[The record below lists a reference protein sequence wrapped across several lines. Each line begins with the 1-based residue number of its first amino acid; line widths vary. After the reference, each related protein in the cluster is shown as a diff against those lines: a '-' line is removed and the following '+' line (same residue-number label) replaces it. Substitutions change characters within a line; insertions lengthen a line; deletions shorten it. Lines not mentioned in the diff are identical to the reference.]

1 MKTKEKNYIIYSAIF
16 VGVILLVGIIVG
28 GAIWFQQRNKNDA
41 LDLYPQAFDISRIE
55 NNIPKLKVGD
65 TINLYVKDI
74 NKENALFNK
83 PLVENLKIS
92 QIADENLNDTDIS
105 NAKYLTLLVDENF
118 SKLLIYLENTKIN
131 QGTEYQYNFKIEKSN
146 TKNEM
151 KINKELQNYFNN
163 MLIMQ

>member
-65 TINLYVKDI
+65 TINLYV
-74 NKENALFNK
+74 
-83 PLVENLKIS
+83 
-92 QIADENLNDTDIS
+92 
-105 NAKYLTLLVDENF
+105 
-118 SKLLIYLENTKIN
+118 
-131 QGTEYQYNFKIEKSN
+131 
-146 TKNEM
+146 
-151 KINKELQNYFNN
+151 
-163 MLIMQ
+163 

>member
-1 MKTKEKNYIIYSAIF
+1 M
-16 VGVILLVGIIVG
+16 
-28 GAIWFQQRNKNDA
+28 
-41 LDLYPQAFDISRIE
+41 
-55 NNIPKLKVGD
+55 
-65 TINLYVKDI
+65 
-74 NKENALFNK
+74 
-83 PLVENLKIS
+83 KIS